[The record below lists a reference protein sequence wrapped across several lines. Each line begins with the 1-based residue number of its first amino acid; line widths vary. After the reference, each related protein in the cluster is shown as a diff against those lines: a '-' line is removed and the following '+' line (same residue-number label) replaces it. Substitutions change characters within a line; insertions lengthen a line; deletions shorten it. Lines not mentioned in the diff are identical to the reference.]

1 MNAILMSSVSTFK
14 SGKFA
19 CSRLLLGLTILVF
32 LVSCSS
38 VKRPE
43 PKEVTLGAKRVAVS
57 KGWSASVGV
66 MNAYLT
72 PYSNASTLVL
82 ASESG
87 KVQALALDSGKPLW
101 TLDLKTPLNAGVGGN
116 GEHFA
121 VLSQDNQLIV
131 FTQRGELYRLPLL
144 AQGLTTPLVAGGR
157 VFVLLADRS
166 VVAFDL
172 AKGIKLWSQQ
182 RVGDPLILNQKG
194 VLLAV
199 HDTLVGGFSGRLVG
213 LNPNNG
219 STKFETPIAVP
230 RGVNDLERLV
240 DLVAPVYRFGDV
252 VCVRAF
258 QAQVGCVNAV
268 KGNLL
273 WTRSANGD
281 LGLSGNSDVLI
292 GVESNGVVL
301 AWARTSGERLWDSDR
316 LKYRRLSAPLVTDQ
330 GLVVA
335 DTLGNVFVMDLKD
348 GAVEQQLSL
357 SEGEVVGSPIA
368 VAKGFVVVTKK
379 GWVQSYFFD

>member
-1 MNAILMSSVSTFK
+1 MSFLSFFK
-14 SGKFA
+14 SGQQA
-19 CSRLLLGLTILVF
+19 SSRLLLGLLVLVF
-32 LVSCSS
+32 LASCSS
-38 VKRPE
+38 LKRPE
-43 PKEVTLGAKRVAVS
+43 PKEVTLSAKRVAVS
-57 KGWSASVGV
+57 KAWSASLAP

-82 ASESG
+82 ASENG
-87 KVQALALDSGKPLW
+87 KVQALSIDSGKPLW
-101 TLDLKTPLNAGVGGN
+101 SIDLKTPLVAGVGGN

-121 VLSQDNQLIV
+121 VLSQDNRLIV
-131 FTQRGELYRLPLL
+131 FTSKGELYRLPLL
-144 AQGLTTPLVAGGR
+144 AQGLTTPLIAGER

-166 VVAFDL
+166 VVAYDL

-182 RVGDPLILNQKG
+182 RAGDPLILNQKG

-199 HDTLVGGFSGRLVG
+199 HDTLIGGFSGRLVG

-281 LGLSGNSDVLI
+281 LGLAGNAEALI

-316 LKYRRLSAPLVTDQ
+316 LKYRRLSAPLVTDK

-348 GAVEQQLSL
+348 GSVVQQLSL

-368 VAKGFVVVTKK
+368 FAKGFVVVTKK
-379 GWVQSYFFD
+379 GWVQSYVFD

>member
-1 MNAILMSSVSTFK
+1 MNANLMNSVFLIK
-14 SGKFA
+14 RVQWM
-19 CSRLLLGLTILVF
+19 CSRLLFGLVTLVF

-57 KGWSASVGV
+57 KAWSASVAS

-72 PYSNASTLVL
+72 PYSNATSLVL

-87 KVQALALDSGKPLW
+87 KVQALALDTGKPLW
-101 TLDLKTPLNAGVGGN
+101 TLDLKTPLNAGLGGN
-116 GEHFA
+116 GEYFA
-121 VLSQDNQLIV
+121 VISQDNQLIV
-131 FTQRGELYRLPLL
+131 FTQKGELYRLPLL
-144 AQGLTTPLVAGGR
+144 AQGLTTPLVAGER

-166 VVAFDL
+166 VVAYDL

-182 RVGDPLILNQKG
+182 RAGDPLILNQKG

-199 HDTLVGGFSGRLVG
+199 HDTLVVGFSGRLVG

-219 STKFETPIAVP
+219 NAKFETPIAVP

-240 DLVAPVYRFGDV
+240 DLVAPVYRYGDV

-281 LGLSGNSDVLI
+281 LGLAGNSDALI

-301 AWARTSGERLWDSDR
+301 AWARTSGEKLWDSDR
-316 LKYRRLSAPLVTDQ
+316 LKYRRLSAPLVTDK
-330 GLVVA
+330 GVVLA
-335 DTLGNVFVMDLKD
+335 DTLGNLFVMDLKD
-348 GAVEQQLSL
+348 GAVLQQLSL
-357 SEGEVVGSPIA
+357 AEGEVVGSPIA
-368 VAKGFVVVTKK
+368 FAKGFVVVTKK
-379 GWVQSYFFD
+379 GWVQSYVFD

>member
-1 MNAILMSSVSTFK
+1 MKPNILSMDSFLKAHSSK
-14 SGKFA
+14 RSGLFL
-19 CSRLLLGLTILVF
+19 CLLALVA
-32 LVSCSS
+32 LISCSS

-43 PKEVTLGAKRVAVS
+43 PKEVTLSANRVAVS
-57 KGWSASVGV
+57 KGWSTSVGSI
-66 MNAYLT
+66 NPYLT
-72 PYSNASTLVL
+72 PYANANMLVL

-87 KVQALALDSGKPLW
+87 KVQAFSMDTGKPLW
-101 TLDLKTPLNAGVGGN
+101 SIDLKTPLNAGVGGN

-121 VLSQDNQLIV
+121 VLSQDNRLIV
-131 FTQRGELYRLPLL
+131 FTAQAELYRLPLL
-144 AQGLTTPLVAGGR
+144 AQGFTTPLVAGGR

-166 VVAFDL
+166 VAAYDL
-172 AKGIKLWSQQ
+172 SNGSKLWSQQ
-182 RVGDPLILNQKG
+182 RAGDPLILNQKG

-219 STKFETPIAVP
+219 NAKFETPIAVP

-240 DLVAPVYRFGDV
+240 DLVAPVYRYGDV
-252 VCVRAF
+252 LCVRAF

-281 LGLSGNSDVLI
+281 LGLSGNVDALI

-301 AWARTSGERLWDSDR
+301 AWARNSGERLWDSDR
-316 LKYRRLSAPLVTDQ
+316 LKYRRLSAPLVSDK

-335 DTLGNVFVMDLKD
+335 DTLGHIFVMDLKD
-348 GAVEQQLSL
+348 GSVTQQLNL
-357 SEGEVVGSPIA
+357 NEGELVGAPIA
-368 VAKGFVVVTKK
+368 LAKGFVVVTKK
-379 GWVQSYFFD
+379 GWVQSYLFD

>member
-1 MNAILMSSVSTFK
+1 MNANLMNSVFLIK
-14 SGKFA
+14 RVQRM
-19 CSRLLLGLTILVF
+19 CSRLLFGLVTLVF

-57 KGWSASVGV
+57 KAWSASVAS

-72 PYSNASTLVL
+72 PYSNATSLVL

-87 KVQALALDSGKPLW
+87 KVQALALDTGKPLW
-101 TLDLKTPLNAGVGGN
+101 TLDLKTPLNAGLGGN
-116 GEHFA
+116 GEYFA
-121 VLSQDNQLIV
+121 VISQDNQLIV
-131 FTQRGELYRLPLL
+131 FTQKGELYRLPLL
-144 AQGLTTPLVAGGR
+144 AQGLTTPLVAGER

-166 VVAFDL
+166 VVAYDL

-182 RVGDPLILNQKG
+182 RAGDPLILNQKG

-199 HDTLVGGFSGRLVG
+199 HDTLVVGFSGRLVG

-219 STKFETPIAVP
+219 NAKFETPIAVP

-240 DLVAPVYRFGDV
+240 DLVAPVYRYGDV

-281 LGLSGNSDVLI
+281 LGLAGNSDALI

-301 AWARTSGERLWDSDR
+301 AWARTSGEKLWDSDR
-316 LKYRRLSAPLVTDQ
+316 LKYRRLSAPLVTDK
-330 GLVVA
+330 GVVLA
-335 DTLGNVFVMDLKD
+335 DTLGNLFVMDLKD
-348 GAVEQQLSL
+348 GAVLQQLSL
-357 SEGEVVGSPIA
+357 AEGEVVGSPIA
-368 VAKGFVVVTKK
+368 FAKGFVVVTKK
-379 GWVQSYFFD
+379 GWVQSYVFD